1 MNVEGIKTYLR
12 DMAELETRVFTLR
25 QTMGKFECCMVNE
38 QRKAEGQL
46 ENEIEVLR
54 QKGESCKKNIREL
67 EFKIKESQEERRK
80 VLNERMAEA
89 DKHTRASWVALAV
102 AGCVAVIMF
111 FLFGFWGIFLPVV
124 LYFLFGAFYIVPI
137 GREWKQKC
145 QKDAEYWNGIVQE
158 YQNKINQEIQM
169 LQVLGAQINQLKNR
183 RGESSRQDF
192 YTQQIQA
199 IERHLQALTET
210 RAKLYAFDIVPEEYR
225 ALDCLLYL
233 HQVFKI
239 ELADNMKDAVRIYEQ
254 KIFSGDVIKGIEHI
268 YAKLDD
274 LSGQMPFVTMVL
286 ENVTEKVKELC
297 QELCDVVQTDPTST
311 TEETKLNRYATQALQ
326 ESNERLAWYEEQ
338 RRLGLL

>member
-1 MNVEGIKTYLR
+1 MNIERIKTYLR

-25 QTMGKFECCMVNE
+25 QTVGQIQTKIQGIQHSREENLKKEIYDLEKEIVEEESKINDLVSKIHEAQESRRQAREKRDEEVNRISKTNSWMV
-38 QRKAEGQL
+38 
-46 ENEIEVLR
+46 II
-54 QKGESCKKNIREL
+54 C
-67 EFKIKESQEERRK
+67 
-80 VLNERMAEA
+80 
-89 DKHTRASWVALAV
+89 
-102 AGCVAVIMF
+102 
-111 FLFGFWGIFLPVV
+111 VV
-124 LYFLFGAFYIVPI
+124 LALFTCFVSCLILILYRLCYLNPL
-137 GREWKQKC
+137 RKEWRRAC
-145 QKDAEYWNGIVQE
+145 ASDSEYWSGIIQK
-158 YQNKINQEIQM
+158 YQTQIDESISKIADIRQR
-169 LQVLGAQINQLKNR
+169 INQLKA
-183 RGESSRQDF
+183 RQSNNSAEREEEKDF

-254 KIFSGDVIKGIEHI
+254 KIFSGDVIKGIQHI